1 MEKIDLL
8 TLVLLIV
15 AVVVILKLRSVLG
28 RRTGDEEARLER
40 YRAERRQQSAPAS
53 PPAADNV
60 VTIPRRAPEQ
70 PAPAPVAEAA
80 PPPDAEAR
88 VKDYPGLAADVRQG
102 LLDIARV
109 DATFDTE
116 TFIRGARQAYEMI
129 VTAFAEGNRKLLR
142 TLLGD
147 GAYQDFDTAIK
158 ERESRGEQVDQSFVG
173 ISKADIVDSELT
185 KDGRAHVTVR
195 FVSQLISATRDK
207 AGAVLSG
214 DPQKI
219 KEVTDIWTFQRNV
232 STPRA
237 RENPNWQL
245 IATQAP
251 A

>member
-8 TLVLLIV
+8 TLVLLVV

-40 YRAERRQQSAPAS
+40 YRAERRQQSAPAT

-60 VTIPRRAPEQ
+60 VAIPRRDREQ

-102 LLDIARV
+102 LLGIAKV
-109 DATFDTE
+109 DAAFDTE
-116 TFIRGARQAYEMI
+116 AFIRGARQAYEMI
-129 VTAFAEGNRKLLR
+129 VTAFAEGNRKFLK
-142 TLLGD
+142 TLLGA
-147 GAYQDFDTAIK
+147 GAFQDFDTAIK
-158 ERESRGEQVDQSFVG
+158 ERETRGEQVDQSFVG
-173 ISKADIVDSELT
+173 ISKADIVDSEL
-185 KDGRAHVTVR
+185 KDGKAHVTVR
-195 FVSQLISATRDK
+195 FVSQLISATRDT

-219 KEVTDIWTFQRNV
+219 KEVTDIWTFQRDV

-237 RENPNWQL
+237 RENPNWL
-245 IATQAP
+245 LVATQAP